1 ISLEDEYYRHKVEVL
16 EVVMEEDGQSEPLMI
31 TLDGVNYEP
40 LEVTILE
47 KFTETVKATEKLS
60 EKERNSVLDYISD
73 NSDLVSDGLEL
84 FINDTDVAVKAH
96 EYLTSIFFD
105 FPSTAE
111 LSDVLIQ
118 LLLKLLGA

>member
-1 ISLEDEYYRHKVEVL
+1 MEDEYYRHKVEVL

-73 NSDLVSDGLEL
+73 NSDLVSDGLE
-84 FINDTDVAVKAH
+84 
-96 EYLTSIFFD
+96 
-105 FPSTAE
+105 
-111 LSDVLIQ
+111 
-118 LLLKLLGA
+118 

>member
-1 ISLEDEYYRHKVEVL
+1 MEDEYYRHKVEVL

-84 FINDTDVAVKAH
+84 FINDTDAAVKAH

>member
-1 ISLEDEYYRHKVEVL
+1 MEDEYYRHKVEVL

-84 FINDTDVAVKAH
+84 FINDTD
-96 EYLTSIFFD
+96 
-105 FPSTAE
+105 
-111 LSDVLIQ
+111 
-118 LLLKLLGA
+118 

>member
-1 ISLEDEYYRHKVEVL
+1 MEDEYYRHKVEVL